1 MATRASRIALAGS
14 NISSTG
20 EVDADLLDNTDSAAF
35 LSLDGSGRLLLGTT
49 TEGGVDADNL
59 TISGNNRVGMTIR
72 SANSGSSRIYF
83 SDGTSGAAEYVG
95 YITYDHLDNHMRFG
109 SAAAEAMR
117 IVASGNV
124 GIGTASPSPDYGT
137 DTVLEVSGAG
147 APGIVINDTGQAS
160 KYGIHADS
168 NDLKIAYGSG
178 VLATFQNDG
187 NVGIG
192 NTNPQGRLH
201 LNDSGTAI
209 PASGYGTGLMVSR
222 TDGLMGTMFGFLN
235 SPQSG
240 YLQVANF
247 TNTDTL
253 PFLINPR
260 GGNVGIGTTTPAAP
274 LDFGVTSTNQ
284 QVLLLRQNGNSRT
297 GFGISNDYGVRVLAP
312 HDVTSS
318 GSLFGV
324 GKNNGT
330 TYSGDLLTVLYG
342 GNVGIGT
349 TSPDNPLE
357 VVGADSGIKISS
369 AAANRPQL
377 RLECGTTENLV
388 LSTNTTY
395 GAIGDS
401 TDLQR
406 YMTLQDGDV
415 KVGTGVLAKQHPQYG
430 YTSWLHVT
438 GGASYINVKTNIYR
452 SNKMYM
458 LKLLGFVSY
467 AGERIDTIITGYAYS
482 AYLGNSGSSYSAITN
497 HGVVGVA
504 LYYSSDNYLCFR
516 TTTAGGY
523 NSIDIQASTGAPGY
537 HLGHPVEILAYT
549 SISGTGN
556 HYA

>member
-35 LSLDGSGRLLLGTT
+35 LSLDGSGRLGIGTSSADAFLT
-49 TEGGVDADNL
+49 VDSN
-59 TISGNNRVGMTIR
+59 IG
-72 SANSGSSRIYF
+72 GSSTGTLARF
-83 SDGTSGAAEYVG
+83 HSSKGESDSTYLQIAATRHGTPSVQRVQLQAFDDDGSTGRTLALNPSG
-95 YITYDHLDNHMRFG
+95 
-109 SAAAEAMR
+109 
-117 IVASGNV
+117 GNV
-124 GIGTASPSPDYGT
+124 GIGTNTPSAHAKLHVADGPYAF
-137 DTVLEVSGAG
+137 LAL
-147 APGIVINDTGQAS
+147 QA
-160 KYGIHADS
+160 
-168 NDLKIAYGSG
+168 
-178 VLATFQNDG
+178 T
-187 NVGIG
+187 
-192 NTNPQGRLH
+192 
-201 LNDSGTAI
+201 DSGGRQYEIFSYAADESFHLYDRTA
-209 PASGYGTGLMVSR
+209 SSYRLTVDETGK
-222 TDGLMGTMFGFLN
+222 
-235 SPQSG
+235 
-240 YLQVANF
+240 
-247 TNTDTL
+247 
-253 PFLINPR
+253 
-260 GGNVGIGTTTPAAP
+260 VGIGTTTPAAP

-438 GGASYINVKTNIYR
+438 GGGNYINVKTNIYR

-467 AGERIDTIITGYAYS
+467 AGERIDTIITGYAYN
-482 AYLGNSGSSYSAITN
+482 AYLGNTGSSYSAITN

-516 TTTAGGY
+516 TTTAGSY

-537 HLGHPVEILAYT
+537 YLGHPVEILAYT

-556 HYA
+556 HY

>member
-1 MATRASRIALAGS
+1 
-14 NISSTG
+14 
-20 EVDADLLDNTDSAAF
+20 
-35 LSLDGSGRLLLGTT
+35 
-49 TEGGVDADNL
+49 
-59 TISGNNRVGMTIR
+59 
-72 SANSGSSRIYF
+72 
-83 SDGTSGAAEYVG
+83 
-95 YITYDHLDNHMRFG
+95 
-109 SAAAEAMR
+109 
-117 IVASGNV
+117 
-124 GIGTASPSPDYGT
+124 
-137 DTVLEVSGAG
+137 
-147 APGIVINDTGQAS
+147 
-160 KYGIHADS
+160 
-168 NDLKIAYGSG
+168 
-178 VLATFQNDG
+178 
-187 NVGIG
+187 
-192 NTNPQGRLH
+192 
-201 LNDSGTAI
+201 
-209 PASGYGTGLMVSR
+209 
-222 TDGLMGTMFGFLN
+222 MGTMFGFLN

-260 GGNVGIGTTTPAAP
+260 GGNVGIGTTT
-274 LDFGVTSTNQ
+274 
-284 QVLLLRQNGNSRT
+284 
-297 GFGISNDYGVRVLAP
+297 
-312 HDVTSS
+312 
-318 GSLFGV
+318 
-324 GKNNGT
+324 
-330 TYSGDLLTVLYG
+330 
-342 GNVGIGT
+342 
-349 TSPDNPLE
+349 PDNPLE

-438 GGASYINVKTNIYR
+438 GGANYINVKTNIYR

-467 AGERIDTIITGYAYS
+467 AGERIDTIITGYAYN
-482 AYLGNSGSSYSAITN
+482 AYLGNTGSSYSAITN

-516 TTTAGGY
+516 TTTAGSY

-537 HLGHPVEILAYT
+537 YLGHPVEILAYT